1 VTVQDVIW
9 IVIPVV
15 LIVVFVLTA
24 LLTQARTRQRGD
36 LSPEA
41 SATVSPN
48 GRDHED

>member
-1 VTVQDVIW
+1 VTVEDVIW
-9 IVIPVV
+9 IVIPVA

-41 SATVSPN
+41 TTSVSPN